1 MFSQSNATFASI
13 DIDFLRHPVFMQQE
27 EEELAENFPAPLK
40 RQTNEWIRFYGA
52 YPTYGA
58 LIATEQEIAWRLHMG
73 DRHVAGIRIPR
84 GEDRIM
90 RRDVV
95 RKIGDLV
102 GQLDKFSAEGLV
114 WTKSPGCIELDFD
127 GYMVAFKMYVC
138 DETEMF
144 HVLVEGPRNL
154 LTRASPFLDQTN
166 EKLNKI
172 IYSVRVVYQEND
184 ALPSFESIDLT
195 PEKWEATYD
204 VTREQTMDYVVFP
217 PRVENI
223 MGDEEEPPVKK
234 RKIE

>member
-13 DIDFLRHPVFMQQE
+13 DIDFLEHPVFIQQE
-27 EEELAENFPAPLK
+27 EAELAENFPAPLK

-58 LIATEQEIAWRLHMG
+58 LITTEREIAWRLQMG
-73 DRHVAGIRIPR
+73 DRHVAGIKIPR
-84 GEDRIM
+84 SEDRIM

-114 WTKSPGCIELDFD
+114 WNKSPGCIDIDFD
-127 GYMVAFKMYVC
+127 GHFVIFKMYVC
-138 DETEMF
+138 DDTEMF
-144 HVLVEGPRNL
+144 HVLVEGQQRL
-154 LTRASPFLDQTN
+154 LFPQAASAIPFLGETN

-172 IYSVRVVYQEND
+172 IYSVRVMYQEND
-184 ALPSFESIDLT
+184 VLPSFESIELT

-204 VTREQTMDYVVFP
+204 VTREQNMDCVVL
-217 PRVENI
+217 PRA
-223 MGDEEEPPVKK
+223 
-234 RKIE
+234 